1 MPRREKEAAVLQ
13 QETNQDKSRGR
24 LLKSVEEDLYKIG
37 ETSSPDEDPLE
48 GVGGYINYFQWSRW
62 TFCFL

>member
-24 LLKSVEEDLYKIG
+24 LLKSVEEDRIG
-37 ETSSPDEDPLE
+37 ETIAPDEDPLE
-48 GVGGYINYFQWSRW
+48 WVGGYINYFQWSRW